1 MAQHD
6 YVIDNSTGA
15 NVRADINSVLQ
26 AIASNNSGSS
36 APSTTFA
43 SQFFADSNASILK
56 LRNTSNN
63 GYVNLFNLDGSLV
76 ADKVVTASI
85 SDDAVTQA
93 KVANDAIGADE
104 LASNAVVNASVASGA
119 AIAGT
124 KISPDFGSQNV
135 STTATVNTPSINGGQ
150 IGNKR
155 LNINGAM
162 RISQRGSSF
171 GFAHDTTTSALTL
184 DRYKFR
190 ASSLEEFDC
199 TVSQDSSVPDG
210 QGFSKSLKVLT
221 GTAESSVGA
230 DERVELQ
237 YNFEGQDLQPL
248 AYGVSGAKKIIVS
261 FYVKSS
267 ITGTFG
273 FSIYRNESTD
283 RIVNKPYTINSA
295 NTWERKT
302 IEIDGDTSAAITD
315 DTSERARFVWFLL
328 AGSDFT
334 SGGTQS
340 SYANYS
346 NPFYAGGHAQ
356 NGVATTAGATWFIT
370 GIQVEVNSS
379 GVASDFEHR
388 SISDELLR
396 CYRYFQ
402 ILSSNTSGGL
412 NAHSRYPLLGN
423 GTNSAIWYA
432 YHKATMRVKPSL
444 VKSGITSSTMD
455 IFNFSTSSTAT
466 FSNMV
471 MAEGDENHSQLVCT
485 TTNAF
490 AIAQI
495 GSWRW
500 STNADCY
507 FAVDSEL

>member
-1 MAQHD
+1 MSQND
-6 YVIDNSTGA
+6 MTIDNSTGA
-15 NVRADINSVLQ
+15 NVRQDINSALQ
-26 AIASNNSGSS
+26 AIATNNSGSS

-379 GVASDFEHR
+379 GVASDFQHMPFGQ
-388 SISDELLR
+388 ELAL
-396 CYRYFQ
+396 CQRYCCKWHTNGASTNNHSRFATGYYGDT
-402 ILSSNTSGGL
+402 TSGILFL
-412 NAHSRYPLLGN
+412 NHPVPMRATDGRTLTHNINNIESVSGGGNSNNLALLSDGN
-423 GTNSAIWYA
+423 
-432 YHKATMRVKPSL
+432 
-444 VKSGITSSTMD
+444 
-455 IFNFSTSSTAT
+455 
-466 FSNMV
+466 SNMIT
-471 MAEGDENHSQLVCT
+471 GLVVNNLSGVT
-485 TTNAF
+485 QFDIYVARVSAQTNWF
-490 AIAQI
+490 IIIA
-495 GSWRW
+495 
-500 STNADCY
+500 N
-507 FAVDSEL
+507 EL